1 MELENVLIFAA
12 GVVVGSVIT
21 SKLLGHQPVEVVHVI
36 KAKVIPAK
44 KQEDTEEFFEDMEVA
59 E

>member
-1 MELENVLIFAA
+1 MELENVVIFAA
-12 GVVVGSVIT
+12 GVVVGSIVT

-36 KAKVIPAK
+36 KAKVIPTK